1 MDSGGMIPL
10 FFCMMDGIRTEYKSN
25 SKQSFLSFLCFFF
38 VLGLMDCVCDFFC
51 RFILYVGMVC

>member
-25 SKQSFLSFLCFFF
+25 SKQSFFIFPLFFLCFW
-38 VLGLMDCVCDFFC
+38 VDGLC
-51 RFILYVGMVC
+51 L